1 MSRGACQ
8 KRVNAFRRM
17 SIAERCVYGRC
28 MPRLPR
34 RQIPDGLYHVTTR
47 GNRRQPIVLED
58 RDCEVFLVLL
68 GKVVKRLGWKVHA
81 YCLMTNH
88 YHLLLRAGE
97 TGFAAGMQLLN
108 CGHAHRMNRK
118 RGRTGHLFRNHYSW
132 RPVES
137 DEHLLEAIRYILL
150 NPVRA
155 GICAAPEDWRW
166 SSYRATADL
175 ELPPDFLALSDL
187 LAIFG
192 TTPSTARDAFRNMF
206 E

>member
-1 MSRGACQ
+1 VSDTVPKVSRNINRRPAAAIPRYRRSMGRRLRIFEPGAYYHLTSRGNDGRAIVHDDLDRLDFLRWLSRIVSTERW
-8 KRVNAFRRM
+8 RV
-17 SIAERCVYGRC
+17 
-28 MPRLPR
+28 
-34 RQIPDGLYHVTTR
+34 
-47 GNRRQPIVLED
+47 
-58 RDCEVFLVLL
+58 LV
-68 GKVVKRLGWKVHA
+68 

-97 TGFAAGMQLLN
+97 TGFASGMQLLN

-137 DEHLLEAIRYILL
+137 NEHLLEAIRYILL

-155 GICAAPEDWRW
+155 GLCAAPEDWRW

-192 TTPSTARDAFRNMF
+192 TTPATARTAFLDMF
-206 E
+206 K